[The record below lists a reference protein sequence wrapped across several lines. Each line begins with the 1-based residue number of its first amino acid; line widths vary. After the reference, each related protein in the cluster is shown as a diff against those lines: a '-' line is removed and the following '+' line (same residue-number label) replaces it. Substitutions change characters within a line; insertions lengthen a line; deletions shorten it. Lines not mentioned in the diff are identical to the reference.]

1 MTQERCPRGESG
13 DPRLGLAATG
23 TDTTN
28 RSPSVVDTRSGLL
41 IVAHDLEHDPVRDLC
56 RAEAGGCGPFG
67 VDEVR
72 AASAVF
78 RCCREVACP
87 LAVTR

>member
-23 TDTTN
+23 NDTTN

-41 IVAHDLEHDPVRDLC
+41 IVAHDLEHDPGELHDLADDKT
-56 RAEAGGCGPFG
+56 RLAPFVVG
-67 VDEVR
+67 
-72 AASAVF
+72 
-78 RCCREVACP
+78 
-87 LAVTR
+87 LAKLRGQLQELPPR